1 MSPSDTPLPL
11 EIDCAAV
18 KQLLD
23 RQADVV
29 LLDCRE
35 ADEHALV
42 NIAAAE
48 LFPMSQLMN
57 RVGELEPHRNRH
69 VVVHC
74 HHGGR
79 SMKVTQWLRGQGFAQ
94 VQSMA
99 GGIDQWA
106 AEIDTK
112 LPRY

>member
-1 MSPSDTPLPL
+1 MPPAAPLPM
-11 EIDCAAV
+11 EIECAAV
-18 KQLLD
+18 KQLMD
-23 RQADVV
+23 GKADFV

-35 ADEHALV
+35 DDEHALV
-42 NIAAAE
+42 HIHAAQ
-48 LFPMSQLMN
+48 LLPMSQLMN
-57 RVGELEPHRNRH
+57 RVGELEAHRECH

-79 SMKVTQWLRGQGFAQ
+79 SMKVTQWLRSQGFAK

-106 AEIDTK
+106 AEIDTALK
-112 LPRY
+112 RY